1 MEEGRA
7 RERGRERELDST
19 LGRGRRGEASK
30 SPSRSGVRAG
40 EQRHRIETGIQN
52 ASLDCANLEIADNL
66 RAVKERVADRGG
78 IQGAIKA
85 CLASGSKINR
95 KKNEKEFLM
104 AWLGGKPGLAK
115 SSRPGCRC

>member
-52 ASLDCANLEIADNL
+52 ASLDCANLEIVDKL

-78 IQGAIKA
+78 NSGCDQGLLGQRVENKQ
-85 CLASGSKINR
+85 
-95 KKNEKEFLM
+95 KKK
-104 AWLGGKPGLAK
+104 
-115 SSRPGCRC
+115 